1 MKVKLLSIVL
11 LVLFLSACESN
22 PLFNTYAEKVLD
34 VSEQIVDFPL
44 PVGFHPEFTAN
55 YKGYNLVSYKPVASD
70 SHLYFVQSTD
80 AEDEE
85 NLQNILDVLVPG
97 ASDKESRQVVLENL
111 PITFRGQETTMIH
124 SKGTNSDGE
133 EYQQLLIGFEGKG
146 GPALVVYSSLS
157 ADWDM
162 EEVFPLLEKVQ

>member
-1 MKVKLLSIVL
+1 MVI
-11 LVLFLSACESN
+11 FLSACESN
-22 PLFNTYAEKVLD
+22 PLFNTDTEKVLD
-34 VSEQIVDFPL
+34 VTAQIVDFPL
-44 PVGFHPEFTAN
+44 PVGFKPELTAN
-55 YKGYNLVSYKPVASD
+55 YNGYNFVSYKPAAKD
-70 SHLYFVQSTD
+70 SHLYFVQSTNP
-80 AEDEE
+80 ADEE

-124 SKGTNSDGE
+124 SKGTNSDGK
-133 EYQQLLIGFEGKG
+133 EYQQLVIGFEGKA

-162 EEVFPLLEKVQ
+162 EEVFSLLKTVQ